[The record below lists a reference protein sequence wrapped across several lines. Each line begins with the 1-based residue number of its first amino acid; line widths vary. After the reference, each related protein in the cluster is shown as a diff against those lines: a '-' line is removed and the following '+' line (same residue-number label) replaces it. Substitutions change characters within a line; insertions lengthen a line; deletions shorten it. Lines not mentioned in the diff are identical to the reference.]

1 MIVVEEDDV
10 IEVIVVLVDVL
21 VVKVYWKV
29 VRVFPDAIIDVSIV
43 ESDIDV
49 EMDGVDDTV
58 SIYKK

>member
-1 MIVVEEDDV
+1 MID
-10 IEVIVVLVDVL
+10 VIVVSVDVL

-29 VRVFPDAIIDVSIV
+29 VAVSPDVIIDVSIV

-49 EMDGVDDTV
+49 EMDGVGDTV

>member
-1 MIVVEEDDV
+1 MID
-10 IEVIVVLVDVL
+10 VIVVSVDVL

-29 VRVFPDAIIDVSIV
+29 VGASPDVIIDVSKV